1 MGSTVQCT
9 PKEYMHTSLLT
20 APRSQRNTLM
30 PSTSVITNA
39 VDTSAQQL
47 HIVLICKDLSVL
59 VWFSA
64 EALDLKW
71 ELKP

>member
-1 MGSTVQCT
+1 
-9 PKEYMHTSLLT
+9 
-20 APRSQRNTLM
+20 M